1 MQYFLNLVSD
11 AANKSN
17 KCDLLL
23 IFINEF
29 EPNPADYIII
39 DTICLKTNHLL
50 FGYNGTYVDHRRR
63 NLRKINYR
71 FHRSDFRE
79 RHPL

>member
-17 KCDLLL
+17 KGDLLL

-29 EPNPADYIII
+29 EPKPENYITI
-39 DTICLKTNHLL
+39 DTICLKINHFL
-50 FGYNGTYVDHRRR
+50 FGYNGTYVGHRRR
-63 NLRKINYR
+63 NLRKINHC
-71 FHRSDFRE
+71 FHRNDFRE